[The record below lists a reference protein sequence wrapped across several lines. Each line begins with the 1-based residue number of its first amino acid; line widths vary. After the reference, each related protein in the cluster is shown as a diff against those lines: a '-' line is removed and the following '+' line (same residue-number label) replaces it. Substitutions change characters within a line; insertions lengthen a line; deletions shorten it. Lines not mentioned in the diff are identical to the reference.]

1 MKKKHKV
8 VVVWLE
14 GSSIEDGK
22 LVAQDYNEYR
32 FSTKVELT
40 AFLDGVDA
48 AKGYVDS
55 LVFKNLKE
63 YRGWV
68 QEAFGK

>member
-1 MKKKHKV
+1 M
-8 VVVWLE
+8 E
-14 GSSIEDGK
+14 TDRGI
-22 LVAQDYNEYR
+22 QDYNEYR